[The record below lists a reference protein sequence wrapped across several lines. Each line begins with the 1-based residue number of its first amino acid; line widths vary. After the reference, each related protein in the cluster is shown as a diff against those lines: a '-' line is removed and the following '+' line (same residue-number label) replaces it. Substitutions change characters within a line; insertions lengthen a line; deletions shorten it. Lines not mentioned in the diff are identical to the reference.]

1 MGYILPAARFRR
13 AAPLLLL
20 GALACGSDGQS
31 PSATVPV
38 TAVKLTPQSVQLTGI
53 GDTTRLVVQITPANA
68 TDKAI
73 SWESTDS
80 GVAVVSPTGL
90 VTSVAAGSGVLLTVF
105 THDGGHQA
113 STTVTVNP

>member
-1 MGYILPAARFRR
+1 MSHALPASRIRR
-13 AAPLLLL
+13 AMPLLLL
-20 GALACGSDGQS
+20 GPLACGSDGES
-31 PSATVPV
+31 PSPIVSV
-38 TAVKLTPQSVQLTGI
+38 TAVKLTPQSIQLTGV

-80 GVAVVSPTGL
+80 GVAVVSPAGL